1 MSTTPP
7 EPGKG
12 AESSWLRLPGAFR
25 FPFGTSASGLETDT
39 RSAAGRDDAAADQIA
54 ERDTRDA
61 DARDDVAGPPPVRSF
76 REAFRRLSLR
86 ARIGLLAALGV
97 GLAVAATSVAAYLT
111 VRNQLHTSRDDN
123 LFVRARSAVGSLL
136 STPEDLV
143 GIPADALSAAD
154 VNLGL
159 ISADGQRYI
168 ARGKPGVVKAPPF
181 GAPEQAVARGD
192 AKQSIRTASLSGT
205 EYRVVAVPVR
215 AGTGL
220 ALVLAQPTADT
231 EEVLH
236 RLGLVLLIVGGLGIG
251 AATTAGLAIARAG
264 LRPVERLTA
273 AAEHVAATEQLEP
286 IEVRGHDELAR
297 LATSFNAML
306 AALSRSRERQQQLV
320 ADAGHE
326 LRTPLTSLRT
336 NLDLLV
342 QSATRGGLSDEDRDE
357 LLADVRAQSE
367 ELTILVQDLVELA
380 RDDPAAAQ
388 VEELDFAEVCER
400 AIDRV
405 KRRAPGLTFDVKLA
419 PWVVKGD
426 ATALERAVANILDN
440 AAKWSPAGASVQVR
454 LDGGELQVIDEGPG
468 IPPGDLPHVFERFYR
483 ATDAR
488 RLPGSGLGLAIVK
501 QVADR
506 HGGVVEAARVD
517 AGGTQI
523 TFRLPAATST

>member
-1 MSTTPP
+1 MTTTPP
-7 EPGKG
+7 EPGKAG
-12 AESSWLRLPGAFR
+12 ESGWLRLPGAYR

-39 RSAAGRDDAAADQIA
+39 RSAADRDGAAAGRLAA
-54 ERDTRDA
+54 ERGTQNA
-61 DARDDVAGPPPVRSF
+61 EARDEEAGASRGRSF

-97 GLAVAATSVAAYLT
+97 GLAVAATSAAAYLT
-111 VRNQLHTSRDDN
+111 VRTQLHTSRDDN
-123 LFVRARSAVGSLL
+123 LFVRARSAVGSIL
-136 STPEDLV
+136 STPRQLV
-143 GIPADALSAAD
+143 EIPAEALGAAD

-168 ARGKPGVVKAPPF
+168 ARGAPGAVKAPPF

-192 AKQSIRTASLSGT
+192 ASQSIRTASVNGT
-205 EYRVVAVPVR
+205 EYRVVAVP
-215 AGTGL
+215 AGQGI
-220 ALVLAQPTADT
+220 ALVLAQPTAGT

-251 AATTAGLAIARAG
+251 VATTAGLAIARAG
-264 LRPVERLTA
+264 LRPVEQLTA
-273 AAEHVAATEQLEP
+273 AAERVAATERLEP

-342 QSATRGGLSDEDRDE
+342 QTTSRGGLSDQDREE

-367 ELTILVQDLVELA
+367 ELTVLVQDLVELA

-388 VEELDFAEVCER
+388 VEELDFAEICER

-405 KRRAPGLTFDVKLA
+405 KRRAPGLTFDAKLA
-419 PWVVKGD
+419 PWVVRGD

-440 AAKWSPAGASVQVR
+440 AAKWSPAGATVQVR

-468 IPPGDLPHVFERFYR
+468 IPPADLPHVFERFYR

-506 HGGVVEAARVD
+506 HGGAVEAARAD
-517 AGGTQI
+517 TGGTQV